1 MNKSRI
7 VLVLLGGPGAGKG
20 TQAQALMRYLEI
32 PQISTGD
39 LLRAEIKQKTETGI
53 EAEKQISAGRLVS
66 DEIVNRVLGNRVR
79 NGDCNYG
86 WILDGYPRTLNQA
99 VALQSLLRPR
109 DKFVVIEIDVEPELV
124 IERMTS
130 RLSCAS
136 CGAVYNTASVKPR
149 CEGVCDRCNSE
160 LCRRADDRE
169 EVIRERFRA
178 YREMTLPLRS
188 YFMRLGVHRNVYGM
202 RPAEE
207 VTLDVLSVLDLEGV
221 AVESSSK
228 IV

>member
-39 LLRAEIKQKTETGI
+39 LLRAEIKQKTEVGI
-53 EAEKQISAGRLVS
+53 EAEKQISAGKLVS

-79 NGDCNYG
+79 KGDCGYG
-86 WILDGYPRTLNQA
+86 WILDGYPRTLTQA

-130 RLSCAS
+130 RVTCAG
-136 CGAVYNTASVKPR
+136 CGSVYNTSSVKPR
-149 CEGVCDRCNSE
+149 IEGVCDKCGGE
-160 LCRRADDRE
+160 LTRRTDDRE

-178 YREMTLPLRS
+178 YREQTLPLRS
-188 YFMRLGVHRNVYGM
+188 YFLRLGVHRNVYGM

-207 VTLDVLSVLDLEGV
+207 VTLDILSVLGLEGV
-221 AVESSSK
+221 PVETY
-228 IV
+228 VRQA